1 MTFNVGRYTEQLA
14 ALVAQPSVS
23 SAIPEW
29 DMGNR
34 PVLDL
39 LAHWL
44 EERAFQV
51 EILPLPGQPD
61 KANLLATRGSGA
73 GGLVLSGHSDTVP
86 YDENRW
92 QSDPFTLS
100 ERDGKLYG
108 LGATDMKGF
117 FPAVLAAI
125 DRFADAAFQ
134 QPLIVLATA
143 DEESSMNGARALAE
157 LGRPK
162 ARYAVIGEPT
172 ELVPIYMHKGIMM
185 ESVRVRGASGHS
197 SDPSLGVNALEVM
210 HQVVAELLG
219 LRQQWQERF
228 RNPGFKV
235 QVPTLNLGCI
245 HGGDSANRICGE
257 SELHFDLRPLPGMD
271 NDELRH
277 AISQRLAPLAERS
290 GTDIVFSSLFPGVA
304 SFEQSPQCELIR
316 TCEQLT
322 GHCAASVAFATE
334 APFLQS
340 LGMETV
346 VLGPG
351 SIDQAHQP
359 DEFIDTRQLAPAV
372 DTLAGLIQKFCL
384 TP

>member
-1 MTFNVGRYTEQLA
+1 MTFNLGRYTEQLA
-14 ALVAQPSVS
+14 ALVAQPSIS

-29 DMGNR
+29 DMGNQA
-34 PVLDL
+34 VLDL
-39 LAHWL
+39 LAQWL
-44 EERAFQV
+44 TERAFQV
-51 EILPLPGQPD
+51 EILPLPGQPG
-61 KANLLATRGSGA
+61 KANLLATRGSGP
-73 GGLVLSGHSDTVP
+73 GGLVLAGHSDTVP

-92 QSDPFTLS
+92 QSDPFKLS

-125 DRFADAAFQ
+125 DRFAGVDFE

-157 LGRPK
+157 MGRPK
-162 ARYAVIGEPT
+162 ARCAVIGEPT

-197 SDPSLGVNALEVM
+197 SDPSLGINALEVM
-210 HQVVAELLG
+210 HEVVAELLA
-219 LRQQWQERF
+219 LRHQWQERY

-235 QVPTLNLGCI
+235 QVPTMNLGCI
-245 HGGDSANRICGE
+245 HGGDSPNRICAE
-257 SELHFDLRPLPGMD
+257 AELHFDLRPLPGMD

-277 AISQRLAPLAERS
+277 AINQRLTPLSQRW
-290 GTDIVFSSLFPGVA
+290 GTDIVFSSLFPGVEP
-304 SFEQSPQCELIR
+304 FEQPPESELIR
-316 TCEQLT
+316 ACEQLT
-322 GHCAASVAFATE
+322 GHRTESVAFATE

-372 DTLAGLIQKFCL
+372 DTLAGLIERFCL
-384 TP
+384 SQ

>member
-1 MTFNVGRYTEQLA
+1 MTLNLGRYTEQLA
-14 ALVAQPSVS
+14 ALVAQPSIS

-29 DMGNR
+29 DMDNR
-34 PVLDL
+34 AVLDL
-39 LAHWL
+39 LAQWL
-44 EERAFQV
+44 EERAFHV
-51 EILPLPGQPD
+51 EILPLPGQPT

-125 DRFADAAFQ
+125 DRFADASFQ

-162 ARYAVIGEPT
+162 ARYAVVGEPT

-197 SDPSLGVNALEVM
+197 SNPALGVNALETM
-210 HQVVAELLG
+210 HQVVGALLS
-219 LRQQWQERF
+219 LRHQWQERY
-228 RNPGFKV
+228 RNPGFAV

-245 HGGDSANRICGE
+245 HGGDSPNRICGE
-257 SELHFDLRPLPGMD
+257 AELHFDLRALPGMD
-271 NDELRH
+271 TDELRH
-277 AISQRLAPLAERS
+277 TISQRLTPLAEQS
-290 GTDIVFSSLFPGVA
+290 GTDIVFSSLFPGTEP
-304 SFEQSPQCELIR
+304 FEQSPDSELIR

-322 GHCAASVAFATE
+322 GHSTESVAFATE

-346 VLGPG
+346 VMGPG

-372 DTLAGLIQKFCL
+372 NTLAGLIQKFCL
-384 TP
+384 AQ

>member
-1 MTFNVGRYTEQLA
+1 MTFNLERYTQQLA

-23 SAIPEW
+23 SAIPKW

-39 LAHWL
+39 LAQWL
-44 EERAFQV
+44 EERAFRV
-51 EILPLPGQPD
+51 EILPVPGHPN

-86 YDENRW
+86 YDEDRW
-92 QSDPFTLS
+92 QSDPFRLS

-125 DRFADAAFQ
+125 DRFADVPFE

-210 HQVVAELLG
+210 HEAVGELLG
-219 LRQQWQERF
+219 LRQQWQERY

-245 HGGDSANRICGE
+245 HGGDSPNRICAE
-257 SELHFDLRPLPGMD
+257 AELHFDLRPLPGMETD
-271 NDELRH
+271 QLRD
-277 AISQRLAPLAERS
+277 AISQRLKPLAERS
-290 GTDIVFSSLFPGVA
+290 GTDIVFSSLFPGVEP
-304 SFEQSPQCELIR
+304 FEESPQSELIR

-322 GHCAASVAFATE
+322 GHSTESVAFATE

-372 DTLAGLIQKFCL
+372 NTLAGLIRKFCL
-384 TP
+384 AP